1 MKDAWI
7 EIIKFSVPALLV
19 LAAAYIVMKNFMD
32 QQIQNSKINLK
43 LTNAKIITPIRLQA
57 YERLV
62 MFMERITPEN
72 LLVRVYQPGMTS
84 QQFHIELLKTI
95 RNEYEHNLSQQVYVS
110 DEAWEAI
117 KNAKESILRL
127 INTIASSE
135 KGKESAQNFSQLAL
149 ETYNSVD
156 TNPTESAI
164 ELLKREINEQIF

>member
-1 MKDAWI
+1 MKEAWI
-7 EIIKFSVPALLV
+7 EIIKFTIPALLV

-72 LLVRVYQPGMTS
+72 LLVRVYHSGMTS
-84 QQFHIELLKTI
+84 QQFHVELLKTI
-95 RNEYEHNLSQQVYVS
+95 RTEYEHNLSQQLYIS

-135 KGKESAQNFSQLAL
+135 KGKESTQNFSQLAL
-149 ETYNSVD
+149 EAYNTVE
-156 TNPTESAI
+156 TNPTENAI
-164 ELLKREINEQIF
+164 EILKREINEQIF